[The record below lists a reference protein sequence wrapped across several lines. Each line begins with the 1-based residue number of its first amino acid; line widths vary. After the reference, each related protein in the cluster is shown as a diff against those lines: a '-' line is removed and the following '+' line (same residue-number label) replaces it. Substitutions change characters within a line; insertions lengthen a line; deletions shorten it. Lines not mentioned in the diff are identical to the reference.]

1 MSEVSFMTEVE
12 MATEEVFSGPLAE
25 SVPTSVSAFSHRPG
39 ARFRS
44 DSTPSF
50 QFFDEEQDG
59 LEWSEE
65 SAIVDED
72 AESLNGD
79 LQYEHYDS
87 DNLESGRRPAGNRR
101 KSSGYSRHS
110 AQADEPLLLRR
121 TSSSSSTRSG
131 RHANGRHNQKI
142 YILTEDLTIVVAG
155 FTTSWIGFSIYIIFC
170 VMTGGLGYLLLRWL
184 PRWRIGL
191 VGKSAPLREAAW
203 VVIENQWGEVAT
215 QDIVQVPYGRSLSS
229 VFGTHEKAILRDYHE
244 DDDPGRCNLK

>member
-1 MSEVSFMTEVE
+1 MTEVE
-12 MATEEVFSGPLAE
+12 MATDEVFSGPLAE
-25 SVPTSVSAFSHRPG
+25 SVPTSVSAFSHRG
-39 ARFRS
+39 RFRS

-65 SAIVDED
+65 DAIVDED

-87 DNLESGRRPAGNRR
+87 EDMESGRRPTSYRR

-110 AQADEPLLLRR
+110 AQPDEPLLLRR
-121 TSSSSSTRSG
+121 TSSASSTRSG

-155 FTTSWIGFSIYIIFC
+155 FKTSWIGFSIYIIVC

-191 VGKSAPLREAAW
+191 VGKSTPLREADW

-244 DDDPGRCNLK
+244 DDDPGRSFSR